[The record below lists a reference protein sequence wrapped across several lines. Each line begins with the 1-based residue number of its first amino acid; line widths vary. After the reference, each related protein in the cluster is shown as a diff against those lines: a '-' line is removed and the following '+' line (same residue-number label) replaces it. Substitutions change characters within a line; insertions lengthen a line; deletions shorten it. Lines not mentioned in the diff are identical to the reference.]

1 MKDEILKRLDWIFS
15 DEEITSY
22 IDEKE
27 KAHEEFN
34 GVPLPWNVRSY
45 SIKEVLDALADIEK
59 EVVEHGECMSDLS
72 QDEIIEMI
80 QEHLEEWI

>member
-34 GVPLPWNVRSY
+34 GEPLPWNVRSY
-45 SIKEVLDALADIEK
+45 SIKEVLDALAAIKK
-59 EVVEHGECMSDLS
+59 EWVWEYDGECMFDLC

-80 QEHLEEWI
+80 EEYLEE

>member
-1 MKDEILKRLDWIFS
+1 MKDEIVKRLEWIFS
-15 DEEITSY
+15 DEEISSY
-22 IDEKE
+22 ISEKE

-45 SIKEVLDALADIEK
+45 SIKEVLDALAAIEK
-59 EVVEHGECMSDLS
+59 WHLELGESLHDLS

-80 QEHLEEWI
+80 EEQLEEWA